1 MRWPEDQVA
10 DHHASRHPNTS
21 GGEPR
26 DGQRMELHVSMK
38 PRKLWPANT
47 QKEKGGKNSTTNHR
61 KVKNMEH
68 SFSNKVL
75 PNNYK

>member
-26 DGQRMELHVSMK
+26 DGQRMELQVSMK
-38 PRKLWPANT
+38 PRTLWPANT

-61 KVKNMEH
+61 KAKNMEH

-75 PNNYK
+75 PNNYE